1 MVCVVV
7 AESQQVH
14 VIALVKPLI
23 VLGHAV
29 VQVSIVGAVVVVA
42 LLMLAVAVDKL
53 EFLPVLVTVLVMLM
67 LAVVADSRVLLVV
80 MNNVLAT
87 KFLIDVQSV
96 AVTDVNANVL
106 H

>member
-1 MVCVVV
+1 MVYAVV
-7 AESQQVH
+7 ADNQQEL
-14 VIALVKPLI
+14 VIVLAIPLI
-23 VLGHAV
+23 AITFAV
-29 VQVSIVGAVVVVA
+29 VQVSIVGAV
-42 LLMLAVAVDKL
+42 VDKL

-96 AVTDVNANVL
+96 AVTVLNANVL

>member
-1 MVCVVV
+1 MVYAVV
-7 AESQQVH
+7 ADNQQVL
-14 VIALVKPLI
+14 VIVLAIPLI
-23 VLGHAV
+23 AITFAV
-29 VQVSIVGAVVVVA
+29 VQVSIVGAV
-42 LLMLAVAVDKL
+42 VDKL

-96 AVTDVNANVL
+96 AVTVLNANVL